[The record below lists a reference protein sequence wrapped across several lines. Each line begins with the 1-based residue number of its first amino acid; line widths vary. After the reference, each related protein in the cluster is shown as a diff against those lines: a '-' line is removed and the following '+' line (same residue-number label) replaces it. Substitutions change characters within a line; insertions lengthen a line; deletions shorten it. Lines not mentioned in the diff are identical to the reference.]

1 MKAVLFG
8 SIGTLIETSDIQ
20 RKSFNLAFSKEGLD
34 WYWGRETY
42 AKLLKKSGGIK
53 RIEDFAKQNGVS
65 INAKRVWKNKT
76 DIFNRIIFSNNIGAR
91 RGVLK
96 IFKYAKKNN
105 IDIGLVSSTS
115 KKNINTIFKAL
126 DGQINKE
133 EFRFIGNKNLVSKPK
148 PSPDI
153 YFKALEIMNLDKD
166 ECVAIEDS
174 IESAKSAIKAGIQ
187 CIAFPGIYH
196 SDEDFKSCKL
206 KLNKLD
212 ISIFK

>member
-1 MKAVLFG
+1 MNV
-8 SIGTLIETSDIQ
+8 
-20 RKSFNLAFSKEGLD
+20 
-34 WYWGRETY
+34 
-42 AKLLKKSGGIK
+42 
-53 RIEDFAKQNGVS
+53 
-65 INAKRVWKNKT
+65 NAKKIWKNKT
-76 DIFNRIIFSNNIGAR
+76 DIFNKIILSNNIGAR

-115 KKNINTIFKAL
+115 KENINTLFKAL
-126 DGQINKE
+126 DGQINRE
-133 EFRFIGNKNLVSKPK
+133 EFSFIGNRNLVTKPK
-148 PSPDI
+148 PNPDI
-153 YFKALEIMNLDKD
+153 YFKALEIMNLDKRD
-166 ECVAIEDS
+166 CVAIEDS

-196 SDEDFKSCKL
+196 IDEDFKSCKL

>member
-20 RKSFNLAFSKEGLD
+20 RKSFNHAFKREGLN
-34 WYWGRETY
+34 WYWSRKTY
-42 AKLLKKSGGIK
+42 SKLLKKSGGIR
-53 RIEDFAKQNGVS
+53 RIEDFARQNGESV
-65 INAKRVWKNKT
+65 NAKKIWKSKT
-76 DIFNRIIFSNNIGAR
+76 DIFNKIIFSNNIGAR

-115 KKNINTIFKAL
+115 KKNINTIFQVL
-126 DGQINKE
+126 DGQINRE
-133 EFRFIGNKNLVSKPK
+133 EFSFIGNKNLVSKPK

-153 YFKALEIMNLDKD
+153 YFKALEIMNLDKKD
-166 ECVAIEDS
+166 CVAIEDS
-174 IESAKSAIKAGIQ
+174 TESANSAIKAGIQ

-196 SDEDFKSCKL
+196 SDEDFEFCKL

>member
-20 RKSFNLAFSKEGLD
+20 RKSFNHAFKREGLN
-34 WYWGRETY
+34 WYWSRKTY
-42 AKLLKKSGGIK
+42 SKLLKKSGGIR
-53 RIEDFAKQNGVS
+53 RIEDFARQNGESV
-65 INAKRVWKNKT
+65 NAKKIWKSKT
-76 DIFNRIIFSNNIGAR
+76 DIFNKIIFSNNIGAR

-115 KKNINTIFKAL
+115 KKNINTIFQVL
-126 DGQINKE
+126 DGQIKRE
-133 EFRFIGNKNLVSKPK
+133 EFSFIGNKNLVSEPK

-153 YFKALEIMNLDKD
+153 YFKALEIMNLDKKD
-166 ECVAIEDS
+166 CVAIEDS
-174 IESAKSAIKAGIQ
+174 TESANSAIKAGIQ

-196 SDEDFKSCKL
+196 SDEDFEFCKL

>member
-20 RKSFNLAFSKEGLD
+20 RKSFNLAFKKEGLK
-34 WYWGRETY
+34 WYWGRKTY
-42 AKLLKKSGGIK
+42 SRLLKKSGGIK
-53 RIEDFAKQNGVS
+53 RIEDFAKQNGMS
-65 INAKRVWKNKT
+65 INAKKIWKDKT
-76 DIFNRIIFSNNIGAR
+76 DIFNDIILSNNISAR
-91 RGVLK
+91 KGVLK
-96 IFKYAKKNN
+96 IFKYAKENN
-105 IDIGLVSSTS
+105 IDIGLVSSTT

-126 DGQINKE
+126 DGQINRE
-133 EFRFIGNKNLVSKPK
+133 EFSFIGNKNLVSKPK

-153 YFKALEIMNLDKD
+153 YFKALEIMNLDKK

-174 IESAKSAIKAGIQ
+174 LESAKSAIKAGIQ
-187 CIAFPGIYH
+187 CIAFPGVYH

-206 KLNKLD
+206 KLNKLN